1 MKFVRTDELRIGMRL
16 AKPIYNKKGVLLYE
30 RDSKL
35 TSQGID
41 SVKNFGLIGV
51 YILEPAEPVPPMTK
65 DDIEFEKFQA
75 VEVFEIIDELQSI
88 AKSNKHIK
96 MYSVAQTIIKAYG
109 RLDHKINFVQ
119 NLRSAND
126 FVYKH
131 SLNVAMLCA
140 MLAHKLNMKPTE
152 QEELVTAA
160 IVHAVGIVSKDEKAN
175 PTMMPEDEDLAKR
188 MEYGGIAKIESVFVS
203 TPSIKRTVLQA
214 FRETNAFYNSEDLS
228 QHRVVD
234 TAKVLIVADEY
245 DRLTAMNSVGET
257 PRSEIAALK
266 HFMDHPEFYDEKVVN
281 ALIASV
287 NFLSEGCCVELSNGE
302 KGLVIQSN
310 PRNVLRPMVLVFSS
324 NKIVD
329 LAQTLYYGDLE
340 VVDIMKTLDN
350 RHVMDMDMLKQFS

>member
-1 MKFVRTDELRIGMRL
+1 MKFAKTEDLRIGMRL

-30 RDSKL
+30 RDSKI
-35 TSQGID
+35 TAQGIE
-41 SVKNFGLIGV
+41 SVRNFGLIGI
-51 YILEPAEPVPPMTK
+51 YILEPAEPLPPMTK

-88 AKSNKHIK
+88 AKSNKQIK
-96 MYSVAQTIIKAYG
+96 IYNVAQTIIRAYG

-126 FVYKH
+126 FIYKH

-140 MLAHKLNMKPTE
+140 MISNKMNMRATE

-160 IVHAVGIVSKDEKAN
+160 IVHACGIVSRDEKAN
-175 PTMMPEDEDLAKR
+175 PTVMPEDEDLAKR
-188 MEYGGIAKIESVFVS
+188 LEYSGIAKIEAVFVS
-203 TPSIKRTVLQA
+203 TPAIKRTVLQA
-214 FRETNAFYNSEDLS
+214 FREINAFYNNEDLS

-234 TAKVLIVADEY
+234 SAKVLIVADEY

-266 HFMDHPEFYDEKVVN
+266 HFLDHPELYDPKVVE
-281 ALIASV
+281 ALIDSV

-302 KGLVIQSN
+302 KGLVIQHN
-310 PRNVLRPMVLVFSS
+310 PKNVLRPMILVFSS

-329 LAQTLYYGDLE
+329 LEQTLFYGDLE
-340 VVDIMKTLDN
+340 IMDVMKTLDN
-350 RHVMDMDMLKQFS
+350 RHVMDMDMLNQFK